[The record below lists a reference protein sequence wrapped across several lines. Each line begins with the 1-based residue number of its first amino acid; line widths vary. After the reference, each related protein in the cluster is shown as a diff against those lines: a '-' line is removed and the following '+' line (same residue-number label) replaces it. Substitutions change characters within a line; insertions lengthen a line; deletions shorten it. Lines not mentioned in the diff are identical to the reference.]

1 MKDIGYSHKPCVRDP
16 ELESRVKEITQ
27 TWPFEE
33 QVKPHIITSIVIVQT
48 AYRHIPSVE
57 TKTLITIHTAL
68 AIAIDDFAISDV
80 ISHRNVFAG
89 LCNSTA
95 KSETGILGQLARSLA
110 MMQDHFLAFGAAT
123 IRISTLQFINM
134 CMLEEMTHD
143 VELHRAGLGFVEYR
157 RFLGGLPEAYAV
169 FIWDKA
175 RFPDDKQYLHAIP
188 SVLFVCS
195 YSTCLA

>member
-1 MKDIGYSHKPCVRDP
+1 MA
-16 ELESRVKEITQ
+16 
-27 TWPFEE
+27 
-33 QVKPHIITSIVIVQT
+33 

-123 IRISTLQFINM
+123 IRI
-134 CMLEEMTHD
+134 
-143 VELHRAGLGFVEYR
+143 
-157 RFLGGLPEAYAV
+157 
-169 FIWDKA
+169 
-175 RFPDDKQYLHAIP
+175 
-188 SVLFVCS
+188 
-195 YSTCLA
+195 